1 MSTLER
7 LDWHSTLERGT
18 SFLNLTPLSAQPSPR
33 GGDRC
38 EKADIVPSV
47 GGSSPRGGWEG
58 AKPTVPTISVY
69 PVFPID
75 CYWLISKTE
84 QTKLSDS
91 PVLEVRNITKR
102 FPGVVANADVN
113 LTLHAGEILALLGEN
128 GAGKSTLMNIIYGL
142 YQPTEGEIL
151 VKGQPVEMDS
161 PRDAINLGIGMVHQH
176 FQLVP
181 VMTVAENIMLGSEST
196 KGGLLDTQS
205 VAQRITELSERY
217 SLDVPPHAVVED
229 LPVGIRQRVEI
240 VKTLYRNADILI
252 LDEPTAVLTPQ
263 EIDGLFEIMA
273 LLKAQGKAI
282 IFITHKLKE
291 VLLVADR
298 IAVLRNGEL
307 AGEATPHDA
316 SENALASMMVGREV
330 ILTVEKAEATP
341 SDLVLDAQ
349 GLSARD
355 DLGQPALRNLSLQV
369 FAGEI
374 VGVAGVQGNGQT
386 ELVEVLTGLRS
397 SDSGQ
402 MRIGGKDLTNG
413 GPRTITEAGRIS
425 HVPEDRHAFGMVAS
439 YSVADNMVLNGY
451 IHPPFAKRGVIN
463 EESIRQNAE
472 TLVDAFDVRTPSV
485 TTAANSLSGGN
496 QQKMVVAR
504 EFSRETQLLI
514 AAQPTRGIDVG
525 SIEFIHQQIVAK
537 RDEGV
542 AVLVVSS
549 ELDEILAL
557 SDRIAVMY
565 QGAIIDI
572 VDRADAT
579 REGLGLLMAGVRK

>member
-1 MSTLER
+1 MNT
-7 LDWHSTLERGT
+7 
-18 SFLNLTPLSAQPSPR
+18 
-33 GGDRC
+33 
-38 EKADIVPSV
+38 
-47 GGSSPRGGWEG
+47 
-58 AKPTVPTISVY
+58 
-69 PVFPID
+69 
-75 CYWLISKTE
+75 
-84 QTKLSDS
+84 

-113 LTLHAGEILALLGEN
+113 LTLQPGEILALLGEN

-161 PRDAINLGIGMVHQH
+161 PGDAIDLGIGMVHQH

-181 VMTVAENIMLGSEST
+181 VMTVAENIMLGSESV
-196 KGGLLDTQS
+196 KNGLLDTNT

-217 SLDVPPHAVVED
+217 SLDVPPHTIVED

-273 LLKAQGKAI
+273 LLREQGKSI

-291 VLLVADR
+291 VLHVADR
-298 IAVLRNGEL
+298 IAVLRDGKL
-307 AGEATPHDA
+307 VGEATPETA
-316 SENALASMMVGREV
+316 SESELAAMMVGREV
-330 ILTVEKAEATP
+330 ILTVEKSAAAP
-341 SDLVLDAQ
+341 GDVILDVE
-349 GLSARD
+349 GISAKD
-355 DLGQPALRNLSLQV
+355 DLGQSALRNLSLQV
-369 FAGEI
+369 HAGEV

-386 ELVEVLTGLRS
+386 ELVEVLTGLRHA
-397 SDSGQ
+397 DSGR
-402 MRIGGKDLTNG
+402 MTISGHNLTNA
-413 GPRTITEAGRIS
+413 GPRQIMDVGQIS
-425 HVPEDRHAFGMVAS
+425 HVPEDRHAFGMVS
-439 YSVADNMVLNGY
+439 GYSVADNMVLNTY
-451 IHPPFAKRGVIN
+451 THRPFARNGSIN
-463 EESIRQNAE
+463 QSAIRENAE
-472 TLVDAFDVRTPSV
+472 ALVEQFDVRTPGVDTS
-485 TTAANSLSGGN
+485 AGSLSGGN

-504 EFSRETQLLI
+504 EFSRPINLLI

-525 SIEFIHQQIVAK
+525 SIEFIHNQIVAK

-565 QGAIIDI
+565 KGEIIAI
-572 VDRADAT
+572 VPREEAT
-579 REGLGLLMAGVRK
+579 REALGLLMAGVKE